1 MQIIGKIL
9 LQGIIGLGALMYSQ
23 GTESFNSY
31 AGDHNSKETYRGNV
45 SFTPLPLSEIKSEG
59 WIKQQILQDISSGN
73 TLPPQE
79 SKKEKEPRQTSV
91 FKMQEFHQRGG
102 LPNVFHKI
110 ATQRQIRIGYIG
122 GSITEMAQGWRD
134 LTFSWFRST
143 FPLTAFYQIDA
154 TIGGT
159 GSGLG
164 VFRMEHDMLSGQP
177 DLIFVEFAVNGTGV
191 PPHGSRELMVRTMEG
206 IVRKTWAQYPN
217 TDICFVYTTAL
228 DMCTNLTKGI
238 PQQSSEFMEEVA
250 EHYGIPSIHVGIEV
264 AKLMTQGKL
273 VFKADPSENAN
284 TIVFSRD
291 GVHPLQE
298 SGQPIYGSTVIKYL
312 KKMSKHTAVKS
323 HQMPAPLLANNW
335 QNAEMVDISEAE
347 LVGEWT
353 KLPENNEI
361 VQKFQRFM
369 PSIYHAKP
377 GALMRFKFKGSVL
390 GIYDCIGPG
399 TGTIEVT
406 VDGKKQEIPRF
417 DQWCSNYRKNNFFME
432 GLEDKVHEVEIRVL
446 DKTIDKASILLKK
459 GIAMD
464 NPAKYAGIDW
474 YPANVMVVGGLIK

>member
-1 MQIIGKIL
+1 MNKSVKYFSFFLVGL
-9 LQGIIGLGALMYSQ
+9 LVCLTVTAQPAKF
-23 GTESFNSY
+23 T
-31 AGDHNSKETYRGNV
+31 GN
-45 SFTPLPLSEIKSEG
+45 
-59 WIKQQILQDISSGN
+59 
-73 TLPPQE
+73 
-79 SKKEKEPRQTSV
+79 KKDYPV
-91 FKMQEFHQRGG
+91 FKMQEFHQRDG

-110 ATQRQIRIGYIG
+110 ATQRQVRIGYIG

-134 LTFSWFRST
+134 LTFGWFRTT

-191 PPHGSRELMVRTMEG
+191 PPYNSREPMVRTMEG

-228 DMCTNLTKGI
+228 NMCNDLVKGK
-238 PQQSSEFMEEVA
+238 PQQPSEFMEEVA

-264 AKLMTQGKL
+264 AKLMAQGKL

-298 SGQPIYGSTVIKYL
+298 SGQPIYASTVIKYL
-312 KKMSKHTAVKS
+312 TKMSKHSSVKS
-323 HQMPAPLLANNW
+323 HQMPAPLLSDNW
-335 QNAEMVDISEAE
+335 QNAKMVDISEAE

-353 KLPENNEI
+353 KLPEDNPI
-361 VQKFQRFM
+361 VQQFKQFM
-369 PSIYHAKP
+369 PSVYQAKP

-417 DQWCSNYRKNNFFME
+417 DPWCSNYRKNNFFIE
-432 GLEDKVHEVEIRVL
+432 GLDDKVHEVEIRVQ
-446 DKTIDKASILLKK
+446 DKTIDKASILLKRK
-459 GIAMD
+459 ITID
-464 NPAKYAGIDW
+464 DPAKYAGLDW